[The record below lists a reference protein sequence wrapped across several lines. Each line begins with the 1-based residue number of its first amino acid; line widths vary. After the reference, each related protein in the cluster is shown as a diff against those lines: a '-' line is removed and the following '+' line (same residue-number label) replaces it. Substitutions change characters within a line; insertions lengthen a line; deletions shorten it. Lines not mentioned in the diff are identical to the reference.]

1 MKKILVTGAS
11 GFIGKNILN
20 ELQNDYK
27 ITSLI
32 RKKNINKPHKNISYL
47 YFKDLNHLNILLK
60 KEKFDTVIHCATHYK
75 KKHANIDIKKM
86 IDANIYLG
94 NIILENHKSIK
105 FTKFINFTTVWE
117 NFNGFKNNPANLYA
131 CYKLSFSNIIKF
143 YQKQLPKVN
152 FYNLYL
158 SETFGL
164 NDKRKKILSTI
175 KKNYKKNSPT
185 TIVSKNLSINII
197 NIKDIVLA
205 IKIILTKKIK
215 KGSYALVNN
224 KQTSVHQLINEFNK
238 LNKKKIK
245 SIWISSKIIKEK
257 MFNYKKVPGWFPQNS
272 SIKDLIK
279 YITNR

>member
-158 SETFGL
+158 ADTFGQ
-164 NDKRKKILSTI
+164 NDKRGKILATI
-175 KKNYKKNSPT
+175 KKNYKNNLIT
-185 TIVSKNLSINII
+185 TLFSKNLHINII
-197 NIKDIVLA
+197 NMDDIVLA
-205 IKIILTKKIK
+205 IKLILLKKIK
-215 KGSYALVNN
+215 MGNYSIINN
-224 KQTSVHQLINEFNK
+224 KFFSIKNIIIEFNK
-238 LNKKKIK
+238 RNKKEIKFNWLSTKIV
-245 SIWISSKIIKEK
+245 KEK
-257 MFNYKKVPGWFPQNS
+257 LFSYKKIPGWDP
-272 SIKDLIK
+272 II
-279 YITNR
+279 NRF